1 MRVSTVLMLALVL
14 AAPLCR
20 PGNAA
25 PAPANV
31 SGSAPGAITAGG
43 LERTFRL
50 YVPPTHDRSRPAPLI
65 IVLHGGGGTGAAME
79 RLTDGGL
86 NRLAARDG
94 LVVVYPDGL
103 ERHWN
108 DGRGVTDYRA
118 HRENIDDVSFISAL
132 IDHLAQ
138 TLGIDRSR
146 VYAAGISNGGLF
158 SQRLARELA
167 LRIAAIGVVAI
178 SMSDKI
184 ALMRAPARP
193 VSVVLIPGTED
204 PLVPWAGGDLGFAG
218 SRRKVGTVLS
228 VAETVAAWTALNR
241 CAPPPVVT
249 WEPDRSPQDGTR
261 VRREAYGP
269 CGDGSEVVLYAVE
282 GGGHTWPSGWQ
293 YLPERFIGRTSKDID
308 ANEVLWGFFKKHAIR

>member
-1 MRVSTVLMLALVL
+1 MRVVAVLVL
-14 AAPLCR
+14 ALAIGTVRL
-20 PGNAA
+20 AA
-25 PAPANV
+25 TTAAEPSASVA
-31 SGSAPGAITAGG
+31 GSIMAGG
-43 LERTFRL
+43 RERTFRL
-50 YVPPTHDRSRPAPLI
+50 YVPPTHSGARPVPLFI
-65 IVLHGGGGTGAAME
+65 ALHGGGGTGAAME
-79 RLTDGGL
+79 RLAATGL
-86 NRLAARDG
+86 NRIAARDG
-94 LVVVYPDGL
+94 FIVVYPDGV

-118 HRENIDDVSFISAL
+118 HRENIDDVGFIATL

-138 TLGIDRSR
+138 THGVDRGR

-167 LRIAAIGVVAI
+167 PRIAAIGVVAI

-193 VSVVLIPGTED
+193 VPVVLVPGTDD

-228 VAETVAAWTALNR
+228 VAETVAAWASLNR
-241 CAPPPVVT
+241 CSPPPAVT

-282 GGGHTWPSGWQ
+282 GGGHTWPGGWQ
-293 YLPERFIGRTSKDID
+293 YLPERLVGRTSRDID
-308 ANEVLWGFFKKHAIR
+308 ANEILWGFFRKHAIR